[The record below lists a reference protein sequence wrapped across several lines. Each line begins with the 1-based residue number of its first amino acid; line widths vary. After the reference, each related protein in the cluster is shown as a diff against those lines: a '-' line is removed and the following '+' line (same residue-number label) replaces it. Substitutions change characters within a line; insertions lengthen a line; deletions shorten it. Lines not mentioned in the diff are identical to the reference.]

1 MEPEPQHVEVRRVG
15 VYRYVN
21 ELAGKLVER
30 TPIGW
35 NRIIAAIG
43 VEQIG
48 LELQHRIKFCRP
60 ESAAPRNMCPF
71 HLFLPAR
78 QLRRQRGT
86 AILQFVGEN
95 WKAGYAAVDP
105 ENAGEF
111 EHFDDLVRTGAVEK
125 CCLHMML
132 QRLAVEIGA
141 CSVRSEE
148 HTSEL

>member
-48 LELQHRIKFCRP
+48 LELQHRIKFCRQ
-60 ESAAPRNMCPF
+60 ESAAPRNMCPL

-95 WKAGYAAVDP
+95 WKAGYAAVD
-105 ENAGEF
+105 
-111 EHFDDLVRTGAVEK
+111 
-125 CCLHMML
+125 
-132 QRLAVEIGA
+132 
-141 CSVRSEE
+141 RSEE
-148 HTSEL
+148 HTSELQSLMRISYAVFCLNKKIKQLNNNK

>member
-60 ESAAPRNMCPF
+60 ESAAPRHMCPF
-71 HLFLPAR
+71 HLFQIGSASCR
-78 QLRRQRGT
+78 ERVFHTGETQGGRGSLKNPNT
-86 AILQFVGEN
+86 
-95 WKAGYAAVDP
+95 
-105 ENAGEF
+105 
-111 EHFDDLVRTGAVEK
+111 
-125 CCLHMML
+125 
-132 QRLAVEIGA
+132 
-141 CSVRSEE
+141 
-148 HTSEL
+148 

>member
-1 MEPEPQHVEVRRVG
+1 MLFFRCVCVVYVLVFCLILFFFFFKQKTAYEMRISDWSSDVCALPISQHVEVRRVG

-95 WKAGYAAVDP
+95 WKAG
-105 ENAGEF
+105 
-111 EHFDDLVRTGAVEK
+111 
-125 CCLHMML
+125 
-132 QRLAVEIGA
+132 
-141 CSVRSEE
+141 
-148 HTSEL
+148 

>member
-1 MEPEPQHVEVRRVG
+1 MIRPPPRSTRPDTLFPYPTLFRS

-111 EHFDDLVRTGAVEK
+111 EHFDDL
-125 CCLHMML
+125 
-132 QRLAVEIGA
+132 
-141 CSVRSEE
+141 RSEE
-148 HTSEL
+148 RRVGKECVSTCRAGVSPYH

>member
-1 MEPEPQHVEVRRVG
+1 MRISDWSSDICS
-15 VYRYVN
+15 
-21 ELAGKLVER
+21 
-30 TPIGW
+30 TP
-35 NRIIAAIG
+35 IAAIG

-95 WKAGYAAVDP
+95 WKAGYAAVYP
-105 ENAGEF
+105 ENAGAF
-111 EHFDDLVRTGAVEK
+111 EH
-125 CCLHMML
+125 
-132 QRLAVEIGA
+132 
-141 CSVRSEE
+141 RSEE
-148 HTSEL
+148 RRVGTAWVSTCRSLWL

>member
-1 MEPEPQHVEVRRVG
+1 MSDMSSDVCSSDLEYLRDRDSTDAQCQCRANMEPEPQHVEGRRVG

-21 ELAGKLVER
+21 ELAGKLAER

-78 QLRRQRGT
+78 DRKST
-86 AILQFVGEN
+86 
-95 WKAGYAAVDP
+95 
-105 ENAGEF
+105 
-111 EHFDDLVRTGAVEK
+111 
-125 CCLHMML
+125 
-132 QRLAVEIGA
+132 RLN
-141 CSVRSEE
+141 SS
-148 HTSEL
+148 H

>member
-1 MEPEPQHVEVRRVG
+1 
-15 VYRYVN
+15 
-21 ELAGKLVER
+21 
-30 TPIGW
+30 
-35 NRIIAAIG
+35 
-43 VEQIG
+43 
-48 LELQHRIKFCRP
+48 
-60 ESAAPRNMCPF
+60 MCPF

-141 CSVRSEE
+141 CSVRRNCHQRFNSSEE
-148 HTSEL
+148 RRVGKECVSTCRSRWWPYH

>member
-1 MEPEPQHVEVRRVG
+1 MR
-15 VYRYVN
+15 
-21 ELAGKLVER
+21 
-30 TPIGW
+30 
-35 NRIIAAIG
+35 
-43 VEQIG
+43 
-48 LELQHRIKFCRP
+48 
-60 ESAAPRNMCPF
+60 PF

-111 EHFDDLVRTGAVEK
+111 QHFDDLVRTGAVEK

-141 CSVRSEE
+141 CSVRRNRHQRFNLRRERLALSGCREVDEMHGKIQNMRYQYVERCRSEE
-148 HTSEL
+148 HTSAL